1 MKMHRRTRRRKGEVQ
16 GHRRRPG
23 HRIRG
28 AYPQGLNLSGHTS
41 NGATTLHAISV

>member
-1 MKMHRRTRRRKGEVQ
+1 MHRRTRCRKGEVQ